1 MIRALLE
8 VYSDYLIISSSQTTA
23 TGLSK
28 VLGGQTSHDKITR
41 FLSQEDWTS
50 KDLWGLVKPVL
61 RQYESDDGVLVVD
74 DSIEGKPHSKE
85 NEMICWHYDHT
96 VSRNVKGINMVNL
109 LYSSKGVNLPVS
121 FEIIK
126 KTETCID
133 KKTGREKRVSP
144 VTKNEIFRDFIS
156 QAVSNNIKFKYVI
169 SDRWFSSKENMVDI
183 KIKHQKDFVLPVKSN
198 RTLALSVENKDKG
211 NFISIESLR
220 LEAGSTSDVYL
231 RGLDFPVRLIK
242 QVFTNKDG
250 SCGELLLVSSD
261 RELSFDEIATIYQK
275 RWKVEEFYKS
285 VKSNASFAKSPAS
298 TVRTQGNQ
306 CFAAIYAFVKL
317 EKLRIKTGLNHFAI
331 KGQIYIEALKIAYD
345 NLEKMSGTQNRLALV

>member
-50 KDLWGLVKPVL
+50 RDLWGLVKPVL

-144 VTKNEIFRDFIS
+144 VTKNEIFRAFIS
-156 QAVSNNIKFKYVI
+156 QAVFNNIKFKYVI
-169 SDRWFSSKENMVDI
+169 SDNWFSSKETMVDI

-198 RTLALSVENKDKG
+198 RTLALSVEDK
-211 NFISIESLR
+211 SQPLW
-220 LEAGSTSDVYL
+220 T
-231 RGLDFPVRLIK
+231 
-242 QVFTNKDG
+242 
-250 SCGELLLVSSD
+250 
-261 RELSFDEIATIYQK
+261 
-275 RWKVEEFYKS
+275 
-285 VKSNASFAKSPAS
+285 ASP
-298 TVRTQGNQ
+298 
-306 CFAAIYAFVKL
+306 
-317 EKLRIKTGLNHFAI
+317 
-331 KGQIYIEALKIAYD
+331 
-345 NLEKMSGTQNRLALV
+345 

>member
-8 VYSDYLIISSSQTTA
+8 VYSDDLIISSSQTTA

-28 VLGGQTSHDKITR
+28 VLDGQTSPDKITR
-41 FLSQEDWTS
+41 FLSQKDLTS
-50 KDLWGLVKPVL
+50 KDLWKLVKPTV
-61 RQYESDDGVLVVD
+61 RQCESDDGVLVVD

-85 NEMICWHYDHT
+85 NEMICWHYDHS

-109 LYSSKGVNLPVS
+109 LYSSKGVNLPIS

-133 KKTGREKRVSP
+133 KKTGREKRVSL

-156 QAVSNNIKFKYVI
+156 QATSNNIKFKYVI
-169 SDRWFSSKENMVDI
+169 SDSWFSSKDNMIDI
-183 KIKHQKDFVLPVKSN
+183 KLKHQKDFVLPVKSN
-198 RTLALSVENKDKG
+198 RTLALSEKDKHKG
-211 NFISIESLR
+211 AFISIKSLR

-250 SCGELLLVSSD
+250 SCGELFLVSSD
-261 RELSFDEIATIYQK
+261 RELSFDEITAIYQK
-275 RWKVEEFYKS
+275 RWKVEDFYKS

-298 TVRTQGNQ
+298 TVRTQSNH

-317 EKLRIKTGLNHFAI
+317 EKLRIRTTLNHFAI

-345 NLEKMSGTQNRLALV
+345 KLEKMSGTQNRLALV

>member
-1 MIRALLE
+1 
-8 VYSDYLIISSSQTTA
+8 
-23 TGLSK
+23 
-28 VLGGQTSHDKITR
+28 
-41 FLSQEDWTS
+41 
-50 KDLWGLVKPVL
+50 
-61 RQYESDDGVLVVD
+61 
-74 DSIEGKPHSKE
+74 
-85 NEMICWHYDHT
+85 
-96 VSRNVKGINMVNL
+96 
-109 LYSSKGVNLPVS
+109 
-121 FEIIK
+121 
-126 KTETCID
+126 
-133 KKTGREKRVSP
+133 
-144 VTKNEIFRDFIS
+144 
-156 QAVSNNIKFKYVI
+156 
-169 SDRWFSSKENMVDI
+169 MVDI

-198 RTLALSVENKDKG
+198 RTLALSVEDKDKG

-220 LEAGSTSDVYL
+220 LEADSTSDVYL

-298 TVRTQGNQ
+298 TVRTQGNH